1 MATVLGLRNSAF
13 EVDDLHATVDQVA
26 AEGFELVGGIGQ
38 WENSWLMAYVRG
50 PEGIIV
56 SLAQRVRDQSVDT

>member
-1 MATVLGLRNSAF
+1 MATVLGLRNIAF

-50 PEGIIV
+50 P
-56 SLAQRVRDQSVDT
+56 